1 MRHGKKIHKLERP
14 KAHRHA
20 LMSNL
25 ASALITHGRIKTTE
39 AKAKALKPL
48 IDKLI
53 TTAKLNT
60 VHARR
65 LVARTIKSRDL
76 VKKLFDEIAP
86 EMLNRTSG
94 YSRIMRVGTR
104 RGDAATV
111 VMVEL
116 VRAEQ
121 EQDEKTKKGR
131 KGWRKFAS
139 RSKDKAEKKAAG
151 PEPTSPAVDEEVAET
166 AVVDDEKA
174 VAAEETP
181 PEASDVTV
189 DDEQTPEISDGKPA
203 EKQDEEPE
211 SDKKAPE

>member
-1 MRHGKKIHKLERP
+1 MRHGKKVHKLERP

-25 ASALITHGRIKTTE
+25 ASALITHGKIKTTE

-65 LVARTIKSRDL
+65 LVGKTIKSRDL
-76 VKKLFDEIAP
+76 IKKLFDESAP

-94 YSRIMRVGTR
+94 YSRIMRIGAR
-104 RGDAATV
+104 RGDSAPV

-116 VRAEQ
+116 IQAVQ

-139 RSKDKAEKKAAG
+139 KPKAKAEKRAAG
-151 PEPTSPAVDEEVAET
+151 LEATSPAGEEEEAETTAIDDEET
-166 AVVDDEKA
+166 
-174 VAAEETP
+174 VAAEEAPAEQTQ
-181 PEASDVTV
+181 EASD
-189 DDEQTPEISDGKPA
+189 EMSA
-203 EKQDEEPE
+203 EEKDEEPE
-211 SDKKAPE
+211 SDLKAPE

>member
-1 MRHGKKIHKLERP
+1 
-14 KAHRHA
+14 
-20 LMSNL
+20 MSNL
-25 ASALITHGRIKTTE
+25 ASALITHGKIKTTE

-86 EMLNRTSG
+86 DMLNRTSG
-94 YSRIMRVGTR
+94 YSRIMRIGVR
-104 RGDAATV
+104 RGDAALV
-111 VMVEL
+111 VLVEL
-116 VRAEQ
+116 LRAEP
-121 EQDEKTKKGR
+121 EQDEKTKKGK

-139 RSKDKAEKKAAG
+139 RPKAKAEKKAAK
-151 PEPTSPAVDEEVAET
+151 PEPTTPAVEEAS
-166 AVVDDEKA
+166 
-174 VAAEETP
+174 
-181 PEASDVTV
+181 PEASD
-189 DDEQTPEISDGKPA
+189 EKPA
-203 EKQDEEPE
+203 EGQDKEPE

>member
-25 ASALITHGRIKTTE
+25 ASALITHGKIKTTE

-76 VKKLFDEIAP
+76 VKKHFDEIAP

-94 YSRIMRVGTR
+94 YSRIMRIGVR
-104 RGDAATV
+104 RGDAAPV

-116 VRAEQ
+116 IRAEQ
-121 EQDEKTKKGR
+121 EQDEKTKKGK
-131 KGWRKFAS
+131 KGWRKFAP
-139 RSKDKAEKKAAG
+139 KPKAKAEKKAAK
-151 PEPTSPAVDEEVAET
+151 PEPTPLAVEKEEIET
-166 AVVDDEKA
+166 TVVDDEKTVA
-174 VAAEETP
+174 VEEAP
-181 PEASDVTV
+181 PETSD
-189 DDEQTPEISDGKPA
+189 EKPA
-203 EKQDEEPE
+203 EVQDEEPE

>member
-14 KAHRHA
+14 RAHRHA

-25 ASALITHGRIKTTE
+25 ASALITHGKIKTTE

-86 EMLNRTSG
+86 QMLNRTSG
-94 YSRIMRVGTR
+94 YSRIMRIGVR
-104 RGDAATV
+104 RGDAAPV
-111 VMVEL
+111 VMIEL
-116 VRAEQ
+116 IRAEQ
-121 EQDEKTKKGR
+121 EQDEKTKKGK
-131 KGWRKFAS
+131 KGWRKFAP
-139 RSKDKAEKKAAG
+139 KPKAKAEKKAAK
-151 PEPTSPAVDEEVAET
+151 PEPTPPAVEEEET
-166 AVVDDEKA
+166 ETTVVDDEKTVA
-174 VAAEETP
+174 VEEAP
-181 PEASDVTV
+181 PETSD
-189 DDEQTPEISDGKPA
+189 EKPA
-203 EKQDEEPE
+203 EGQDEEPE